1 MYFQSIDDKEKC
13 VGIYQDGKLIF
24 DPDLNDTPIGTQRTW
39 KYSGSIASEDVE
51 YAWLVGGGRPLG
63 EMCPSSLQEDFER
76 AASKMRAFKKTF
88 ELAKI
93 NFEEHCFFDL
103 VPHDFLVKF
112 LHLKNEITKHVFE
125 THEKPS
131 NYSHLA
137 KAHQLLYKI
146 KNQRVNLNTNNCRGI
161 FTKSVYRASANR
173 LMNGP
178 RSIDYNLF
186 GTVTGRLATHS
197 NSFPILT
204 MSKQLRQLQ
213 KPHNDWFMS
222 LDYNGAELRT
232 ALSLSGQ
239 EQPPYDIHAW
249 NMENVLPKGTVNDRE
264 TAKTIF
270 FSWLYQA
277 ESTSIDEKMYQR
289 SAIVDKYYDDEYV
302 HTPLGRKIKVDKRKA
317 FNYIIQSTTADL
329 VIDRAIEIDE
339 YLKEHKSFVSH
350 LVHDEVVIDLAADE
364 RHIAPEIKE
373 IFSNNKLDKYLV
385 NVNAGN
391 DYYNLEKL
399 NV

>member
-24 DPDLNDTPIGTQRTW
+24 DIDTSTPLIGAERTW
-39 KYSGSIASEDVE
+39 KYSGSIVNEDVE
-51 YAWLVGGGRPLG
+51 YAWLVGSGRALG
-63 EMCPSSLQEDFER
+63 EMCPPSLQEDFER
-76 AASKMRAFKKTF
+76 SAAKMRAFKKTF

-93 NFEEHCFFDL
+93 NFAEHCFFDL

-125 THEKPS
+125 THEKPN

-137 KAHQLLYKI
+137 RAHQLLYKI

-178 RSIDYNLF
+178 RNIDYNLF
-186 GTVTGRLATHS
+186 GTVTGRLATHT

-232 ALSLSGQ
+232 ALNLSGQ

-249 NMENVLPKGTVNDRE
+249 NMENVLPKGAVSDRE

-364 RHIAPEIKE
+364 RHLAPEIKE

-385 NVNAGN
+385 NVNAGS